1 MKVITGTVLNGRI
14 EVPSG
19 LVDGTTVAILA
30 PDAEGFRL
38 TSDQEDELAAALSEI
53 EGGEYE
59 DGDQLLAE
67 LRGKR
72 PA

>member
-14 EVPSG
+14 EVPAG

-30 PDAEGFRL
+30 PGEEGFRL
-38 TSDQEDELAAALSEI
+38 TSEQEDELAAALSEI
-53 EGGEYE
+53 ETGEYE
-59 DGDQLLAE
+59 HGDQLLAE

>member
-1 MKVITGTVLNGRI
+1 MKVITGTVHNGRI
-14 EVPSG
+14 EVPAS

-38 TSDQEDELAAALSEI
+38 TGDQEDELASALSEI
-53 EGGEYE
+53 EAGEYE